1 MKRAQMIGLTSG
13 INSVSNAWRSS
24 SPGLSCC
31 LCHGE
36 SPATASPPRSRAG
49 VVGSTDTKISP
60 SPRRTPPRCTHK
72 AIPPMSST
80 QKKPENPGSTQI
92 SMSHLAVPAAAP
104 TGRRRHWRARRRG
117 TARRST
123 AAARRLRSS
132 SPPAKHGGRTTPCGV
147 GEWRERRPSA
157 GGGDN
162 GRRRSRSQWTR
173 VKGLCFGEGRWC
185 FCGLHPGNLRDVART
200 PPEFEF

>member
-31 LCHGE
+31 LCPGE
-36 SPATASPPRSRAG
+36 SPSRSRAG

-80 QKKPENPGSTQI
+80 QLKPENPGSTQI
-92 SMSHLAVPAAAP
+92 STHLAVPAAAP
-104 TGRRRHWRARRRG
+104 TGRRRHWRARRRAA
-117 TARRST
+117 ARRST

-132 SPPAKHGGRTTPCGV
+132 SPPAKHGG
-147 GEWRERRPSA
+147 ERRLVEWGSGGREGPSA

-162 GRRRSRSQWTR
+162 GRRRSRS
-173 VKGLCFGEGRWC
+173 
-185 FCGLHPGNLRDVART
+185 
-200 PPEFEF
+200 

>member
-1 MKRAQMIGLTSG
+1 MIGLTSG

-132 SPPAKHGGRTTPCGV
+132 SLPAKHGGERRRV
-147 GEWRERRPSA
+147 EWREKAEGNWWRGQREAEEPAPS
-157 GGGDN
+157 
-162 GRRRSRSQWTR
+162 
-173 VKGLCFGEGRWC
+173 GLE
-185 FCGLHPGNLRDVART
+185 
-200 PPEFEF
+200 